1 MLKKYTYRLFMVM
14 LKQAMA
20 SQLVVMKIF
29 IKKKNKTIKRKKK
42 DIAKRIAKY
51 ATINSSVLVQ

>member
-1 MLKKYTYRLFMVM
+1 MVM